1 MSNAKFKSGRDI
13 IEAAKKYE
21 GEDKS
26 SLEYA
31 ASLISDGEY
40 GSASVFIASLDT
52 LLREECYDVITPKS
66 DDYDPQFLFS
76 GTATELLTMIVK
88 GEIDAKELAWK
99 QLRNRG
105 QDVNGLWVGFG
116 EGKCKKPY

>member
-1 MSNAKFKSGRDI
+1 MSNVKFKSSKEI
-13 IEAAKKYE
+13 IKASKKYS
-21 GEDKS
+21 EDDCEN
-26 SLEYA
+26 LEYA

-40 GSASVFIASLDT
+40 GQASVFIGNLDT
-52 LLREECYDVITPKS
+52 ILREECYEVFTPKS

-76 GTATELLTMIVK
+76 TTATELLTMIVK

-105 QDVNGLWVGFG
+105 QDANGLWAGFG
-116 EGKCKKPY
+116 EGRCKKPY